1 MHAFLIQAHKDTI
14 QFRRLLILLN
24 SHART
29 YIHIDKKFE
38 NVYQSLS
45 AWKDQCVLEN
55 VVFIEKRVSVMWGH
69 YSQVMATINLLEHAL
84 KDDNSAFTLLS
95 GECLPIK
102 NVSDFI
108 SFVSSSN
115 KNFLAH
121 SIQPK
126 MRTRVSKIH
135 FLVANKFYPKS
146 LLLRKGSSVFG
157 SVLSVCGFR
166 NSYFDNVD
174 IYKGSPWFTLKKDV
188 VHWLIYNCNVKK
200 LIEKFKYSVCVD
212 EVFFHTIIGNSE
224 WRRFCVND
232 NLFHIEWNGAKNP
245 DYLRLDSVFT
255 SGKFW
260 GRKFSLT
267 DTELDLFFKRFD

>member
-24 SHART
+24 SHGRT

-38 NVYQSLS
+38 SVYQSLNT
-45 AWKDQCVLEN
+45 WKDQCVLEN

-69 YSQVMATINLLEHAL
+69 YSQVVATINLLEHAL

-115 KNFLAH
+115 KSYLAH

-135 FLVANKFYPKS
+135 FFVDNKHFPKS

-174 IYKGSPWFTLKKDV
+174 IYKGSPWFTLKRDV
-188 VHWLIYNCNVKK
+188 VHWLVYNCNVKE

-224 WRRFCVND
+224 WLRFCVND

-245 DYLRLDSVFT
+245 SYLKLDSAFT
-255 SGKFW
+255 DGKFW

-267 DTELDLFFKRFD
+267 DTELDLFFKNFD